1 MQPPRHTTTAVQAP
15 AETPG
20 VTPPAGAKPGPHP
33 GHGLEARM
41 AAVKEDMDARLAL
54 AAIAYEVNAAHI
66 ETPPVDWSD
75 IAAPPTPITPGTPTP
90 PAPTPTPY
98 ATPVAALLHRASLRL
113 REGGWCAGALTDEE
127 GRLCSQGAIRRESRG
142 DRDLEAQA
150 MNVLLEAIRR
160 RFGPH
165 VESVPSFN
173 DAWANGREPTRML
186 EQASILAD
194 ARGI

>member
-1 MQPPRHTTTAVQAP
+1 MQPPTHVTTAGQAP
-15 AETPG
+15 AELLDA
-20 VTPPAGAKPGPHP
+20 TPPPDAKPEPRP
-33 GHGLEARM
+33 SHGLEARM

-54 AAIAYEVNAAHI
+54 AAIAYEVNTAHI
-66 ETPPVDWSD
+66 ETPTVDWSH
-75 IAAPPTPITPGTPTP
+75 IAAPPTPIAPAAPT
-90 PAPTPTPY
+90 APTPGPY

-113 REGGWCAGALTDEE
+113 QDGGWCAGALTDEE
-127 GRLCSQGAIRRESRG
+127 GRLCSQGAIRWESGG
-142 DRDLEAQA
+142 DRGLEAQA
-150 MNVLLEAIRR
+150 MDVLLEAIRR

-165 VESVPSFN
+165 VGSVPSFN